1 MSFLEVLLHKSF
13 DNRFRIFFSGLAKGI
28 RDNARNGEV
37 TLGAWGH
44 ALSSAR
50 DKLYAYTRARPPSRT
65 LVDPLD
71 AFIATF
77 LKSQGEY
84 AASVRAAVEA
94 VEATKYLAA
103 SVGRTAY
110 IAKDV
115 LETER
120 VPDPGAWGVK
130 VILENL

>member
-1 MSFLEVLLHKSF
+1 M
-13 DNRFRIFFSGLAKGI
+13 
-28 RDNARNGEV
+28 
-37 TLGAWGH
+37 
-44 ALSSAR
+44 
-50 DKLYAYTRARPPSRT
+50 
-65 LVDPLD
+65 DPLD
-71 AFIATF
+71 AFIDTF
-77 LKSQGEY
+77 VKSQGEY

-94 VEATKYLAA
+94 VEATRYLAA
-103 SVGRTAY
+103 NIGRTAY